1 MLASLWVTFKI
12 LISKKLIWKNIFE
25 LLLDSHAHLKKL
37 SCSEAK
43 LSSKPWITPGIW
55 KSMKV
60 KDRLQKKSPRAK
72 DLIWK
77 DALHNDV
84 KQYQNC
90 MNILTKNSKTNYYQE
105 VNCLNINKIKKQILL
120 CKVRLLINS
129 FQQLHK
135 KYNLN

>member
-1 MLASLWVTFKI
+1 
-12 LISKKLIWKNIFE
+12 
-25 LLLDSHAHLKKL
+25 
-37 SCSEAK
+37 
-43 LSSKPWITPGIW
+43 
-55 KSMKV
+55 MKV

-77 DALHNDV
+77 DALRNDK

-105 VNCLNINKIKKQILL
+105 VNCLNINKIKKQNLL
-120 CKVRLLINS
+120 YKVRPLINS

-135 KYNLN
+135 KYKLIHTTTIKEYSSDKLSTQFRE